1 MATTIEKI
9 EAMYERLERARELV
23 AQDKINP
30 ILGMDANYIVASST
44 ETGCYLV
51 NGTCSCPDAQQRGLH
66 RWLAQEAKERQ
77 EAGNHSGQP
86 GTEGRRPRAG
96 KFGRIGPVEAG

>member
-23 AQDKINP
+23 TGNKVNP

-44 ETGCYLV
+44 GSGYYLV
-51 NGTCSCPDAQQRGLH
+51 NGSCSCPDAQH
-66 RWLAQEAKERQ
+66 RSELTNGVCKHKLAALVFAEGKEKPP
-77 EAGNHSGQP
+77 AGASN
-86 GTEGRRPRAG
+86 
-96 KFGRIGPVEAG
+96 